1 MSMSRGDLVIGG
13 LIVVLGVGFLI
24 SRLGS
29 DAKPSAGNESH
40 AATTAPAAQE
50 AATPSQAAEASAPAQ
65 SPPQN
70 GDGDG
75 DGDTAATVADDDT
88 PTAAHEAPQVSA
100 PASAEDLAF
109 ISQARIFPVRFG
121 VGEATPRNMEADR
134 IAAFAKRFARCQGA
148 LEVFGYTDNSG
159 APRENE
165 RISEDRARFAQALL
179 LQHGADNQRM
189 VVKGMGSLAPVAEGN
204 TSTAR
209 AQNRRVTVRCVR
221 EE

>member
-1 MSMSRGDLVIGG
+1 MSRGDLVIGG
-13 LIVVLGVGFLI
+13 LIVVLGAGFLI

-29 DAKPSAGNESH
+29 DAKPSAGSESH
-40 AATTAPAAQE
+40 AATTARAAQE
-50 AATPSQAAEASAPAQ
+50 AATPPSQAAEASAPAQ
-65 SPPQN
+65 TPER
-70 GDGDG
+70 DGDG
-75 DGDTAATVADDDT
+75 DGDADTAAPEKAEAT
-88 PTAAHEAPQVSA
+88 PTTDEVSPMSDA
-100 PASAEDLAF
+100 DRAF
-109 ISQARIFPVRFG
+109 ISQARTFPVRFG

-179 LQHGADNQRM
+179 LQHGADNQHM
-189 VVKGMGSLAPVAEGN
+189 VVKGMGSQAPIAEGN
-204 TSTAR
+204 TGTAR